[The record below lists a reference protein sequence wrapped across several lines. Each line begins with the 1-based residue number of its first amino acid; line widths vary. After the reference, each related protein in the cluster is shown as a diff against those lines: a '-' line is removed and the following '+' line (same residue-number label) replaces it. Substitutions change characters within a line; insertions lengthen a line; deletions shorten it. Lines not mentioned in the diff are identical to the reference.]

1 LKKEIFAMKT
11 TLAIIFII
19 LMTTFTSLAQ
29 QKDIHSYGNPQTVK
43 VTHVDLDWNVL
54 FDKKIIQGSATLTVV
69 RTDKLSPL
77 ILDSR
82 DLNIEKVEMS
92 ADGKSFKA
100 TTFGIGT
107 ADKFLGS
114 AVTVQ
119 LSPDAKFVRVYY
131 STSPNA
137 SGLQWLSPE
146 QTAGKKSPYMFSQA
160 QAIHARSF
168 IPLQD
173 SPAIRVTYNARVRTP
188 KNLSAVMSS
197 ETNPQNAPRTGD
209 YRFKMT
215 KAIPSYLIA
224 IAVGD
229 ITFQSLGKRTGV
241 YTEPS
246 MLKKAAWELADTEKM
261 VDATEKIFGPY
272 RWGRYDLLVLPPSFP
287 FGGMENPCLT
297 FATPTIIAGDK
308 SLVSLVAHE
317 LAHSWSGN
325 LVTNATWRDFWL
337 NEGFT
342 TYAERRIIEAV
353 YGVKRRE
360 MEATLGKQSLIE
372 ELKETAKPDQIMHV
386 NLDGRDPDDGFTGIP
401 YEKGAL
407 FLRLLEEKYGRV
419 KFDKFVRGYFDSHA
433 FQSIT
438 TETFKEYLKKHLL
451 DVENSPEYIQLIKN
465 REIKSKQI
473 ENLLKEYTKDSYEV
487 QDIESEIAKIEK
499 KLEQLRQNS
508 VSEAEINEWIEQAGL
523 PENAPSPMSD
533 AFTKVEANA
542 KNWLDGKT
550 KLSAIPVTAWTTQ
563 EWLRF
568 LKSMP
573 ESLGNEKMS
582 ELDKTFGLT
591 KKGNSEI
598 AFQWLLMSIKNNYH
612 AADERLE
619 EFLTSIGRRK
629 FVRPLY
635 AALAE
640 TSAGKTRA
648 NAIYAKARSGYH
660 PITQTAIDAILKK

>member
-1 LKKEIFAMKT
+1 MKI
-11 TLAIIFII
+11 TLAFIIFMLTTTII
-19 LMTTFTSLAQ
+19 GFAQ
-29 QKDIHSYGNPQTVK
+29 QKDVHSYSNPQTVK
-43 VTHVDLDWNVL
+43 VTHIDLDWTVL
-54 FDKKIIQGSATLTVV
+54 FDKKSIKGSATLSLV
-69 RTDKLSPL
+69 RQDKLSPL
-77 ILDSR
+77 MLDTR
-82 DLNIEKVEMS
+82 DLNIEKIEMS
-92 ADGKSFKA
+92 DNGKAFKQ
-100 TTFGIGT
+100 TTFGLGT
-107 ADKFLGS
+107 TDKFLGS
-114 AVTVQ
+114 SLIIQ

-131 STSPNA
+131 STNPTA
-137 SGLQWLSPE
+137 GGLQWLSPE
-146 QTAGKKSPYMFSQA
+146 QTAGKTSPYMFSQA
-160 QAIHARSF
+160 QSILARTF

-188 KNLSAVMSS
+188 KNLLAVMSS

-215 KAIPSYLIA
+215 KPIPSYLIA

-246 MLKKAAWELADTEKM
+246 MLKKSAFELSDTEKM
-261 VDATEKIFGPY
+261 VIATEKIYGKY
-272 RWGRYDLLVLPPSFP
+272 AWGRYDLLVLPPSFP

-342 TYAERRIIEAV
+342 TYLERRIIEEV

-360 MEATLGKQSLIE
+360 MEAILGKQSLIDE
-372 ELKETAKPDQIMHV
+372 MKETAERDQIMHV
-386 NLDGRDPDDGFTGIP
+386 NLDGRDPDEGFTGIP

-407 FLRLLEEKYGRV
+407 FLRLLEEKYGRP
-419 KFDKFVRGYFDSHA
+419 KFDNFVRSYFAAHR

-438 TETFKEYLKKHLL
+438 TETFKEYLWK
-451 DVENSPEYIQLIKN
+451 
-465 REIKSKQI
+465 
-473 ENLLKEYTKDSYEV
+473 NLLENPNSEMPSYISKEDV
-487 QDIESEIAKIEK
+487 D
-499 KLEQLRQNS
+499 
-508 VSEAEINEWIEQAGL
+508 EWVEQAGL
-523 PENAPSPMSD
+523 PANAPNPQSD
-533 AFTKVEANA
+533 AFEKVEMSA
-542 KNWLDGKT
+542 KSWLDGKT
-550 KLSAIPVTAWTTQ
+550 KLTAIPVAAWTTQ

-573 ESLGNEKMS
+573 ENLSSDKMT
-582 ELDKTFGLT
+582 ELDKAFGLT

-598 AFQWLLMSIKNNYH
+598 SFQWLMMSIKQNYK
-612 AADERLE
+612 AADSRLE

-629 FVRPLY
+629 FVRPLFTE
-635 AALAE
+635 LA
-640 TSAGKTRA
+640 KTPEGTKRA
-648 NAIYAKARSGYH
+648 NEIYAKARSGYH
-660 PITQTAIDAILKK
+660 PITQSAIDAILKK